1 MKKIAVVANNKDY
14 AVHTA
19 KSLEIFFS
27 DYARFTCYSMAEI
40 EQKQKIDENYVVLS
54 TFNIFQQVK
63 RKTSEETKILII
75 DVVLNKE
82 TLKKLYKLPSNAKAL
97 LVNIDYR
104 NCMEV
109 ITMIYNCGFKQL
121 ELIPYYPGCSDLQVR
136 DINIAITPGELTL
149 VPKGIST
156 VIDLGERLI
165 DVNSIYKI
173 GDALGVENPISS
185 ETARAAVE
193 KLAAFNPEMDRLMG
207 ENSSLSGRIDTIL
220 KLVKQG
226 IIITDMSGKIYL
238 ANEMAQKM
246 LQPRSE
252 LLIGFGIT
260 EVLPEFIAPG
270 DNLLDGEPAEKLI
283 TVEERKIITK
293 VSCVEESGELKGMV
307 VMLEY
312 FEEAENRQHKMRRKI
327 RGYGHKAFYTFDQ
340 ILGDSKEIEE
350 TKKIAMRMAGS
361 DSGIC
366 IFGESGTGKELFAQ
380 SIHNYSARKDYQFVA
395 INCSALPENL
405 LESELYGYEEGAFSG
420 AKKGGKIGLFELAHQ
435 GTLFLDEVGELPMLM
450 QAKLLRAIEEQK
462 ILRIGGQDLID
473 VDVRVICATNR
484 DLRKMVEEGTF
495 RQDLYYRICILPIYI
510 PPLRQRGSDIFMLME
525 KLKEDIGADYRL
537 DGQAERMLAE
547 YDWPGNVRE
556 LKNITE
562 YLANLG
568 KPMISCEDIPLLFQE
583 EKGHEPALKET
594 DLNVKIPAE
603 SEAVRYILQQL
614 DRAQREKKHIG
625 RQTLAEQAEAE
636 GIFLTEP
643 EVRRILKELKEE
655 GVIVSFRGRKGS
667 ALTEKGQNL
676 LRQ

>member
-1 MKKIAVVANNKDY
+1 
-14 AVHTA
+14 
-19 KSLEIFFS
+19 
-27 DYARFTCYSMAEI
+27 
-40 EQKQKIDENYVVLS
+40 
-54 TFNIFQQVK
+54 
-63 RKTSEETKILII
+63 
-75 DVVLNKE
+75 
-82 TLKKLYKLPSNAKAL
+82 
-97 LVNIDYR
+97 
-104 NCMEV
+104 
-109 ITMIYNCGFKQL
+109 
-121 ELIPYYPGCSDLQVR
+121 
-136 DINIAITPGELTL
+136 
-149 VPKGIST
+149 
-156 VIDLGERLI
+156 
-165 DVNSIYKI
+165 
-173 GDALGVENPISS
+173 
-185 ETARAAVE
+185 
-193 KLAAFNPEMDRLMG
+193 MG